1 MNNLDKEI
9 ELWLD
14 TCSVIQKDNFNN
26 VETFMDA
33 CNYSDGLLKLQTEAQ
48 LELLTEREV
57 KVALNQFKI
66 RILQLINNK

>member
-14 TCSVIQKDNFNN
+14 TCSVIQKDNVDN
-26 VETFMDA
+26 VDVFMDA

-48 LELLTEREV
+48 LELLTEREI
-57 KVALNQFKI
+57 KVALNQFKL
-66 RILQLINNK
+66 RIMQLIDNK